1 MSAETCVI
9 VAGAAGFLGKALVR
23 AAEAAPEVSRVLAV
37 TRRPDSRVLE
47 GSDVLGGI
55 DLADPGGI
63 AALRDV
69 IERFDEPRIA
79 LVHCVGNFPKLAPLH
94 RTPLSDFTGTVDSNL
109 TTFVGAMQAVMPAM
123 RRRRWGRLIA
133 FSAHARAENYPFM
146 GSFNIAKAALEA
158 AVQTAANENARY
170 GIAVNAISI
179 ATLNTEVEK
188 ELKPTGSFSDW
199 LDPAEVASFAL
210 EMALSGPIHLNGSI
224 IHYWHHSDS
233 FFGESAF
240 ARNSI
245 DRDLLDPED

>member
-1 MSAETCVI
+1 MSVETCVI
-9 VAGAAGFLGKALVR
+9 VAGAAGFLGNALVR

-37 TRRPDSRVLE
+37 TRRPDVRGLE
-47 GSDVLGGI
+47 GSDVRGGI
-55 DLADPGGI
+55 DLADPNGI
-63 AALRDV
+63 AVLREA
-69 IERFDEPRIA
+69 IEGLDEPRIA
-79 LVHCVGNFPKLAPLH
+79 LIHCVGNFPRLAPLH
-94 RTPLSDFTGTVDSNL
+94 RTSLEDFTRTIDSNL
-109 TTFVGAMQAVMPAM
+109 TTFVGVMQAVVPAM
-123 RRRRWGRLIA
+123 RRRRWGRLLA

-146 GSFNIAKAALEA
+146 GSFNVAKAALEA

-199 LDPAEVASFAL
+199 LEPADVAGFAL
-210 EMALSGPIHLNGSI
+210 DLALSGPIHLNGSI
-224 IHYWHHSDS
+224 VHYWHHSDS

-245 DRDLLDPED
+245 DRDTLDPEE